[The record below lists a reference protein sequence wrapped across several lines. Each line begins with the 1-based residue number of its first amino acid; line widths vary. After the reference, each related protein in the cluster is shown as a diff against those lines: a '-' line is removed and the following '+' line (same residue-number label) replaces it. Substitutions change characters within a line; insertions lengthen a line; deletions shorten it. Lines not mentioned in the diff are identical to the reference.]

1 MVINVGAVDPVGG
14 SVGCPRGV
22 SGGVALHAFV
32 RWIEW
37 SVHKAAAACF
47 PVTVFPL
54 LPLDGVGDNGRPLA
68 VLGGALSCCTANI
81 HPF

>member
-1 MVINVGAVDPVGG
+1 MVMNMGTVEPA
-14 SVGCPRGV
+14 GCPRGA
-22 SGGVALHAFV
+22 SGGALHAFV

-37 SVHKAAAACF
+37 SLHKAGAACF

-54 LPLDGVGDNGRPLA
+54 LPMDGDGDNGCPLA
-68 VLGGALSCCTANI
+68 VLGGALSCCIANI